1 MHATNRG
8 VTTAAAPDSVETG
21 ARAWQAARSMREIQF
36 APALDVTTPPPQPPE
51 WLLAIMR
58 FLAKLFEPL
67 GKWLGQGWS
76 VIEIVLLALAACAVL
91 WLAWTLLWPLWRDR
105 RRKAAPAPDW
115 APERGAALALLEDAD
130 RLAAEGRYDEAARLL
145 LERSVHQI
153 ASARPQW
160 LTPSSTAREI
170 SAIREMPLPAK
181 RAFGDIAAAVER
193 SLYALRS
200 LAADDWTRART
211 AYAEF
216 ALADLKAAP

>member
-1 MHATNRG
+1 
-8 VTTAAAPDSVETG
+8 
-21 ARAWQAARSMREIQF
+21 MRDIQF
-36 APALDVTTPPPQPPE
+36 APVPDVTTPEPQPPE

-67 GKWLGQGWS
+67 GKWLGQGWGA
-76 VIEIVLLALAACAVL
+76 VEVVLIVLTACAAL

-105 RRKAAPAPDW
+105 RRAAAAAPDW

-130 RLAAEGRYDEAARLL
+130 RLAAEGRFDEAARLL
-145 LERSVHQI
+145 LTRSIHQI

-170 SAIREMPLPAK
+170 GLIPAMPAPAK
-181 RAFGDIAAAVER
+181 RAFAEIAQVVER
-193 SLYALRS
+193 SLYALQR
-200 LAADDWTRART
+200 LAADDWTRARA

-216 ALADLKAAP
+216 ALADLKAAA